1 MHWIDFLIISFF
13 IIGFPLYGYLQR
25 KRNKTIE
32 DYFLGGRNIPWYVAM
47 MSIVATETSVLTFI
61 SVPGLS
67 YSGNWTFLQLSLG
80 YIIGRLGVS
89 VLLLPIYF
97 EKGVIS
103 IYQIIGMR
111 FNLSMQRISSLVF
124 LATRLLA
131 DGVRFLATAV
141 IVQILTGW
149 SIFTSIFIIGCTTL
163 IYSFF
168 GGIRSILW
176 IDFFQFI
183 LYLFGGLTAIIIG
196 LSYVELSFFDLLSY
210 LSNREK
216 LQLFEFSGNPIGN
229 SYHFV
234 SALIGGIFL
243 SLASHGIDHMM
254 VQRVLSTKNLISA
267 KKAMIG
273 SGILILFQFTIFLF
287 VGSLIFILMGDKPI
301 EQDREFTTFI
311 IEYVPVG
318 LRGLLL
324 AGAISAAM
332 STLSSSI
339 NSLTTSTVVDIFD
352 KNSSLKASKL
362 ISLLWGIVLM
372 MFAFLFDETNSSLI
386 EVGLRIASFTYGG
399 LLGLFFLSKINLKI
413 NPLYPPLGLVSSMI
427 LVFFLDSWGFAWT
440 WFVLISS
447 LANVLLVVSLQQ
459 VENLFVS
466 KS

>member
-1 MHWIDFLIISFF
+1 M
-13 IIGFPLYGYLQR
+13 QR

-196 LSYVELSFFDLLSY
+196 LSYVELSFFDLFSY

-273 SGILILFQFTIFLF
+273 SGILILFQFTVFLF

-318 LRGLLL
+318 LKGLLL

-447 LANVLLVVSLQQ
+447 LANVLLVLCLQQ
-459 VENLFVS
+459 VENLFIS

>member
-13 IIGFPLYGYLQR
+13 ITGFPLYGYLQR

-103 IYQIIGMR
+103 IYQIIGMK

-149 SIFTSIFIIGCTTL
+149 SIITSIFIIGCTTL

-183 LYLFGGLTAIIIG
+183 LYLLGGLTAIIIG
-196 LSYVELSFFDLLSY
+196 LSYVELSFFDLFSY

-273 SGILILFQFTIFLF
+273 SGILILFQFTVFLF

-352 KNSSLKASKL
+352 RNSSLKASKL

-413 NPLYPPLGLVSSMI
+413 NPLYPPLGLVSGMI

-447 LANVLLVVSLQQ
+447 LANVLLVLSLQQ
-459 VENLFVS
+459 VENLFIS

>member
-1 MHWIDFLIISFF
+1 
-13 IIGFPLYGYLQR
+13 
-25 KRNKTIE
+25 
-32 DYFLGGRNIPWYVAM
+32 

-67 YSGNWTFLQLSLG
+67 YSGNWTFLQLSIG

-183 LYLFGGLTAIIIG
+183 LYLFGGLTAIIVG
-196 LSYVELSFFDLLSY
+196 LSYVELSFFDLFSY

-216 LQLFEFSGNPIGN
+216 LQLFDFSGNPIGN

-273 SGILILFQFTIFLF
+273 SGILILFQFTVFLF

-459 VENLFVS
+459 AENLLIS

>member
-1 MHWIDFLIISFF
+1 M
-13 IIGFPLYGYLQR
+13 QR

-103 IYQIIGMR
+103 IYQIIGMK

-196 LSYVELSFFDLLSY
+196 LSYIELSFFDLFSY
-210 LSNREK
+210 LSSREK

-229 SYHFV
+229 SYHFI

-267 KKAMIG
+267 RKAMIG
-273 SGILILFQFTIFLF
+273 SGILILFQFIVFLF

-352 KNSSLKASKL
+352 RNSSLKASKL

-413 NPLYPPLGLVSSMI
+413 NPLYPPLGLVSGMI

>member
-1 MHWIDFLIISFF
+1 M
-13 IIGFPLYGYLQR
+13 QR

-149 SIFTSIFIIGCTTL
+149 SIFSSIFIIGCTTL

-287 VGSLIFILMGDKPI
+287 VGSLIFILMGNEPI

-372 MFAFLFDETNSSLI
+372 IFAFLFDETNSSLI

-459 VENLFVS
+459 VENSLIS

>member
-1 MHWIDFLIISFF
+1 MD
-13 IIGFPLYGYLQR
+13 R
-25 KRNKTIE
+25 
-32 DYFLGGRNIPWYVAM
+32 
-47 MSIVATETSVLTFI
+47 
-61 SVPGLS
+61 
-67 YSGNWTFLQLSLG
+67 
-80 YIIGRLGVS
+80 
-89 VLLLPIYF
+89 
-97 EKGVIS
+97 
-103 IYQIIGMR
+103 
-111 FNLSMQRISSLVF
+111 
-124 LATRLLA
+124 
-131 DGVRFLATAV
+131 
-141 IVQILTGW
+141 
-149 SIFTSIFIIGCTTL
+149 
-163 IYSFF
+163 
-168 GGIRSILW
+168 
-176 IDFFQFI
+176 FFQFI

-287 VGSLIFILMGDKPI
+287 VGSLIFILMGNKPI

-459 VENLFVS
+459 VENLLIS

>member
-1 MHWIDFLIISFF
+1 
-13 IIGFPLYGYLQR
+13 
-25 KRNKTIE
+25 
-32 DYFLGGRNIPWYVAM
+32 

-196 LSYVELSFFDLLSY
+196 LSYVELSFFDLFSY

-229 SYHFV
+229 SYHFL

-273 SGILILFQFTIFLF
+273 SGILILFQFTVFLF

-372 MFAFLFDETNSSLI
+372 IFAFLFDETNSSLI

-447 LANVLLVVSLQQ
+447 LANVLLVLSLQQ
-459 VENLFVS
+459 VENLFIS

>member
-1 MHWIDFLIISFF
+1 
-13 IIGFPLYGYLQR
+13 
-25 KRNKTIE
+25 
-32 DYFLGGRNIPWYVAM
+32 

-210 LSNREK
+210 LSSKEK
-216 LQLFEFSGNPIGN
+216 LQLFEFSGNPIDN

-273 SGILILFQFTIFLF
+273 SGILILFQFIVFLF

-339 NSLTTSTVVDIFD
+339 NSLTTSTVVDIFN

-372 MFAFLFDETNSSLI
+372 IFAFLFDETNSSLI

-427 LVFFLDSWGFAWT
+427 IVFFLDSWGFAWT

-447 LANVLLVVSLQQ
+447 LANVLLVLSLQQ
-459 VENLFVS
+459 VENLLIS

>member
-13 IIGFPLYGYLQR
+13 IIGFPFYCYLQR

-210 LSNREK
+210 LSSKEK

-273 SGILILFQFTIFLF
+273 SGILILFQFTVFLF

-318 LRGLLL
+318 LKGLLL

-339 NSLTTSTVVDIFD
+339 NSLTTSTVVDIFN

-386 EVGLRIASFTYGG
+386 EVGLSIASYTYGG

-459 VENLFVS
+459 VENLLIS

>member
-1 MHWIDFLIISFF
+1 MHWIDFLLISFF
-13 IIGFPLYGYLQR
+13 IIGFPLYVYLQR

-111 FNLSMQRISSLVF
+111 FNIFMQRISSLVF

-149 SIFTSIFIIGCTTL
+149 SIFTSIFTIGCTTL

-183 LYLFGGLTAIIIG
+183 LYLFGGLAAIIIG

-210 LSNREK
+210 LSSKEK

-229 SYHFV
+229 SYHFI

-273 SGILILFQFTIFLF
+273 SGILILFQFTVFLF

-318 LRGLLL
+318 LKGLLL

>member
-1 MHWIDFLIISFF
+1 M
-13 IIGFPLYGYLQR
+13 QR

-97 EKGVIS
+97 KKGVIS
-103 IYQIIGMR
+103 IYQIIGIR

-124 LATRLLA
+124 LVTRLLA

-210 LSNREK
+210 LSSKEK

-229 SYHFV
+229 SYHFI

-273 SGILILFQFTIFLF
+273 SGILILFQFTVFLF

-339 NSLTTSTVVDIFD
+339 NSLTTSTVVDIFN
-352 KNSSLKASKL
+352 KNSSLKASKF

-372 MFAFLFDETNSSLI
+372 IFAFLFDETNSSLI

-459 VENLFVS
+459 VENLLIS

>member
-1 MHWIDFLIISFF
+1 MIISFF
-13 IIGFPLYGYLQR
+13 ITGFPLYGYLQR

-103 IYQIIGMR
+103 IYQIIGMK

-196 LSYVELSFFDLLSY
+196 LSYIELSFFDLFSY
-210 LSNREK
+210 LSSREK

-229 SYHFV
+229 SYHFI

-267 KKAMIG
+267 RKAMIG
-273 SGILILFQFTIFLF
+273 SGILILFQFIVFLF

-352 KNSSLKASKL
+352 RNSSLKASKL

-413 NPLYPPLGLVSSMI
+413 NPLYPPLGLVSGMI

>member
-1 MHWIDFLIISFF
+1 LHWIDFLIISFF
-13 IIGFPLYGYLQR
+13 ITGFPLYGYLQR

-103 IYQIIGMR
+103 IYQIIGMK

-196 LSYVELSFFDLLSY
+196 LSYIELSFFDLFSY
-210 LSNREK
+210 LSSREK

-229 SYHFV
+229 SYHFI

-267 KKAMIG
+267 RKAMIG
-273 SGILILFQFTIFLF
+273 SGILILFQFIVFLF

-352 KNSSLKASKL
+352 RNSSLKASKL

-413 NPLYPPLGLVSSMI
+413 NPLYPPLGLVSGMI